1 MNILS
6 LTSVILVII
15 FTLCVLIY
23 KQKEGFQSTDENA
36 KRKEAAAQKQNC
48 RLTCQTTL
56 DSCSKPCKDGY
67 QNCMNYTCQNKCLN
81 DCRDLLPSIAPTQK
95 DIRDYQ
101 ECQQNCPAK
110 CAPICANDLAQCTNQ
125 RNCVSTFDSCVNTC
139 N

>member
-36 KRKEAAAQKQNC
+36 KRKEAAQKQNC

>member
-36 KRKEAAAQKQNC
+36 KRKQEAQKQNC

-139 N
+139 D